1 MSSTIKSPR
10 ELDIAFNFLQY
21 CHTVWPVHEHYFC
34 NETCLSI
41 LLNKK
46 IQNYVV
52 ITSALPE
59 YIDKRF
65 KSIIYNRIQDRN
77 KHTFKLL
84 YNGLQITLICV
95 DEYPWLEMYKEN
107 YVNYNAE
114 LLFMDWESQ
123 VYDPYKVED
132 KLLNDKELEIYNQT
146 NLNSDET
153 EYYQSLLK

>member
-1 MSSTIKSPR
+1 MTNTKSPR

-21 CHTVWPVHEHYFC
+21 CHTVWPIHEHYFC

-52 ITSALPE
+52 LSSALPE

-65 KSIIYNRIQDRN
+65 KNIIFNRTQDRN
-77 KHTFKLL
+77 KHIFKLL
-84 YNGLQITLICV
+84 YNGLQITLICI

-107 YVNYNAE
+107 YVNCNVE

-132 KLLNDKELEIYNQT
+132 KLLKDKELEIYTQDYI
-146 NLNSDET
+146 NLDEI
-153 EYYQSLLK
+153 EYFKSLLK